1 LSATLAADRAFP
13 AAVAELGPFGRFNI
27 TMSSDANIPE
37 EEVVITL
44 PRAQAL
50 VLFEFLSRFSD
61 DHKLEIKDQ
70 AEERVLWNVCCDL
83 ERVLV
88 EPLRSDYD
96 LLLRRA
102 RETVRDKMD

>member
-1 LSATLAADRAFP
+1 
-13 AAVAELGPFGRFNI
+13 
-27 TMSSDANIPE
+27 MSSDTKIPE

-61 DHKLEIKDQ
+61 DKKLEIQDQ
-70 AEERVLWNVCCDL
+70 AEERVLWDMCCDL

-88 EPLRSDYD
+88 EPFRSDYD
-96 LLLRRA
+96 VLLQRA
-102 RETVRDKMD
+102 RDSVRDKVD